1 LQLIIHKSRKVQNNY
16 KNALLS
22 KTEHRDRLTLL
33 YVLWFTLPNITK
45 KTNNVDLPKT
55 TQEFKDSTARIPGQ
69 AERIRGH
76 L

>member
-1 LQLIIHKSRKVQNNY
+1 MNLNKCTQLILNCIFCSLHVIIQTLKVM
-16 KNALLS
+16 
-22 KTEHRDRLTLL
+22 L

>member
-1 LQLIIHKSRKVQNNY
+1 MNLNKCTQLNLNCIFCSLHVIIQTLKVM
-16 KNALLS
+16 
-22 KTEHRDRLTLL
+22 L

>member
-1 LQLIIHKSRKVQNNY
+1 MNLNKCTQLNLNCIFCSLHVIIQTLKVMF
-16 KNALLS
+16 
-22 KTEHRDRLTLL
+22 
-33 YVLWFTLPNITK
+33 YVLCFTLPNITK
-45 KTNNVDLPKT
+45 KKNNVDLPKT